1 MQVSVETTGPLERSV
16 KVDVPEERISSAV
29 EERLKSLSRTSRIQ
43 GFRPGKAPL
52 RVIKQRFGSQVR
64 KEVVEKLV
72 SSSFY
77 DAVTSED
84 LKPVGAPLIDPLQEK
99 VGEGLSYTATFEVMP
114 DIELNPIED
123 LKIDK
128 PVCNIADADVDR
140 MIEKLRSQRRD
151 FRVVERAAGQGDRVN
166 VDYQGLVDGEAPEG
180 LKAEGAD
187 IEIGEDVFIPGL
199 EQGLTG
205 ATAGQSLELSLTF
218 PETFANEELAGKP
231 VTFQVQ
237 VNRVEEAVLPELD
250 EAFFEVFGVS
260 EGGEQAFRQE
270 IRSHMDREAATALRN
285 RYREAI
291 MQALYEANEIE
302 VPNTLVNAE
311 FERMR
316 AVLARDMEMRGV
328 SKEVIAQFTHTD
340 ELKTTARRQVA
351 LQLLTGELIRTN
363 ELRAKP
369 EKVREIIESRAQSY
383 EDSAAFINWY
393 YNDKERLAEIESLAL
408 EDEVID
414 RISSRG
420 KIKESAL
427 SFDELMN
434 KGQTNHDA

>member
-72 SSSFY
+72 NSSFY
-77 DAVTSED
+77 DAVTKED
-84 LKPVGAPLIDPLQEK
+84 LKPIGPPLIDPLQEK

-114 DIELNPIED
+114 DIKLNPVEN
-123 LKIDK
+123 LKIEK
-128 PVCNIADADVDR
+128 PVCNIAASDVDR
-140 MIEKLRSQRRD
+140 MIEKLRRQRRD
-151 FRVVERAAGQGDRVN
+151 FRVVERAAGKGDRVN
-166 VDYQGLVDGEAPEG
+166 IDYQGLVDGEAPED
-180 LKAEGAD
+180 LKSEGTD

-205 ATAGQSLELSLTF
+205 ATAGQSLDLNLTF

-250 EAFFEVFGVS
+250 EEFFKIFAVS

-270 IRSHMDREAATALRN
+270 IRNHMEREAATALRN
-285 RYREAI
+285 RYRESI

-316 AVLARDMEMRGV
+316 DVLVKDMEMRGV
-328 SKEVIAQFTHTD
+328 SKEVIAQFTYTD
-340 ELKTTARRQVA
+340 ELKTAARRQVA

-369 EKVREIIESRAQSY
+369 EKVREIIEKRAQSY

-393 YNDKERLAEIESLAL
+393 YNDKERLAEIEALAL

-414 RISSRG
+414 CISSRG
-420 KIKESAL
+420 KIRESTL

-434 KGQTNHDA
+434 KGQTNQDA